1 MVTDSD
7 PKNGMFWALFQY
19 IQGSNSEGLKIDMT
33 TPVTTQV
40 TNGGVENS
48 LTYEMCFYIGAAH
61 QESTPEPTDER
72 VYIKTEAERKIF
84 TRKVG
89 GWMNPEKWEREA
101 ESLKQLLT
109 ENGSSF
115 SSESHYQV
123 GYDAPSKMWNR
134 RNEVWFY
141 SLE

>member
-72 VYIKTEAERKIF
+72 VYIKTEGERKIF

-101 ESLKQLLT
+101 ESLKELLA
-109 ENGSSF
+109 EKGLSF
-115 SSESHYQV
+115 SSE
-123 GYDAPSKMWNR
+123 R
-134 RNEVWFY
+134 
-141 SLE
+141 